1 MSAEMAGALFTH
13 GPAKGVDNVGFS
25 TAIGTDNGR
34 NPRIKLDDGFLHK
47 GLESNHFEA
56 F

>member
-1 MSAEMAGALFTH
+1 MAGALLTH
-13 GPAKGVDNVGFS
+13 SPAEGVDDIGFS

-34 NPRIKLDDGFLHK
+34 NSRIKLDDGFLHK
-47 GLESNHFEA
+47 GLKSNHFKA